1 MYGLERVITTE
12 YEPTSVARVGLAERS
27 VLERVMKVGR
37 AEPDARAPDSVIV

>member
-1 MYGLERVITTE
+1 M
-12 YEPTSVARVGLAERS
+12 PTSVAKVGLREMP